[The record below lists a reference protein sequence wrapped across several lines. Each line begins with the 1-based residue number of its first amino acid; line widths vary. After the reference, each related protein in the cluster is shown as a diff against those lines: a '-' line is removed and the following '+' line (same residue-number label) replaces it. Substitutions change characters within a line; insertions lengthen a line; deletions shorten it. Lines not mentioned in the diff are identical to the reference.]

1 MAAISLTGTTPYT
14 QDFNTLVNAGTSST
28 VPAGWEFSESG
39 TSATNNGAYAA
50 GTGSNNA
57 GDTYS
62 FGAASSTDR
71 AFGGLQSGTLVP
83 TIGASFTNNTGS
95 AITALAIGYTGE
107 QWRLGTAGRTDRL
120 DFQYSLDATSLTTGT
135 WVDVDALD
143 FNGPISTGTVGAL
156 DGNAAAN
163 RTAINNS
170 IAGLNIA
177 NGATVYI
184 RWNSFDAAGADDG
197 LAIDDFTLTPTLAT
211 GGGGGTPAVN
221 LTVSSNAGSE
231 ATPTAAITVTAT
243 ASSAVVGDQT
253 VSLSVSGTNITT
265 GDYTL
270 NGTAVSNVTIT
281 IPNGATTGTATF
293 RVVDDALVE
302 GTETARL
309 TIGSPSAGISLGA
322 NIFQDITIADN
333 DTVAPTITKISAIQ
347 GSGNTATLTGTQ
359 TIEGIVTRIFS
370 GATKLNGFYVQE
382 EDADTDNNPLT
393 SEAIFVFDPLGKF
406 SGNVGDKV
414 RVTGDAREF
423 TSTSGTTTSS
433 LTQLDATAGTVL
445 NLGASTLP
453 TVTNIQIPL
462 TNVSDLER
470 YEGMLV
476 NISAGSGDLTVTE
489 TFQLGR
495 FGQIVLAATGTSNQL
510 GTDARL
516 DQYTQFNVPSVSG
529 NAAYQAD
536 LAKRKIY
543 LDDGSSTQNPD
554 PILFG
559 RGGNPLSASNTLRS
573 GDTVNNITGILDERF
588 EGYRIQTTAPVNFTA
603 ANPRPD
609 TPPVVGGTL
618 KLANFNILNFFNDIG
633 SATTTFVNDSGNTLT
648 LRGANTA
655 AEFTRQRDKIIQAIV
670 NSGADVIG
678 LNEVE
683 NNGFGTN
690 SAIQNLVNGLN
701 AVAGAGTYAFI
712 NPRTN
717 ISTDAIT
724 VGMIYKP
731 GKVTPVGNAATM
743 PLGYS
748 ADFDLVGRRPLAQTF
763 EQNSNQQQFT
773 AVVNHLKSKG
783 SSSGGVGDADAG
795 DGQGLSNGTRTRE
808 AQALARWLAINPT
821 GTTDADVIILGDL
834 NAYAKEDPLTTL
846 ATAGYNNLLPLTSYS
861 YVFDGLQ
868 GSIDHALGN
877 ASLAAQVTG
886 AEKWHINADE
896 PTVLDYNTE
905 FKSAGQVTSLYAPT
919 QFRASDHDP
928 VIVGLNL
935 GIFAGTAGADTF
947 TGTNGNDTYTV
958 NNSGD
963 TITENANAGIDTVL
977 ATIDYTIGANLENLT
992 IIGTGNLNG
1001 TGNALDNII
1010 TGNNDNNTL
1019 DGGAG
1024 NDTLLGLGGND
1035 ILRGGAGAD
1044 ILNGGD
1050 GIDYASYTT
1059 ATTALTVDLSNAA
1072 NNTGDAAGDTFISI
1086 ENLQGSLIANSTL
1099 IGNAGDNLLI
1109 GFKGNDTLNG
1119 GGGDDNLRGGSGKDT
1134 FVFSGGAL
1142 TGANTIAAIIGK
1154 DTIADFLSGTDKIAL
1169 SRATFAA
1176 INSELTFESVA
1187 DDNTAKVSAAAIVYS
1202 SGTGNLFYNQ
1212 NGTAADFGANGGIF
1226 ANLTGKP
1233 TILASDFA
1241 LIA

>member
-1 MAAISLTGTTPYT
+1 MAAISLTGATPYT

-107 QWRLGTAGRTDRL
+107 QWRLGATSRPDRL
-120 DFQYSLDATSLTTGT
+120 DFQYSLDATSLTSGN

-143 FNGPISTGTVGAL
+143 FNGPTLAGTVGAL

-163 RTAINNS
+163 LTVINS
-170 IAGLNIA
+170 PIAGLNIA

-184 RWNSFDAAGADDG
+184 RWTDFNAAGSDDG
-197 LAIDDFTLTPTLAT
+197 LAIDDFSLTPTLAS
-211 GGGGGTPAVN
+211 GGGGKPTVN
-221 LTVSSNAGSE
+221 LTVSSNSGSE
-231 ATPTAAITVTAT
+231 STPTAAITVTAT
-243 ASSAVVGDQT
+243 ASSPVAGNQT
-253 VSLSVSGTNITT
+253 VNLAVTGTGITT

-270 NGTAVSNVTIT
+270 NGTTASNITIT
-281 IPNGATTGTATF
+281 IPDGGTTGTATF
-293 RVVDDALVE
+293 RVVDDNTLDE

-309 TIGSPSAGISLGA
+309 TIGSPSAGISLGTTT
-322 NIFQDITIADN
+322 FQDITIADN

-347 GSGNTATLTGTQ
+347 GSGNAAALTGTR
-359 TIEGIVTRIFS
+359 TIEGIVTLFFTS
-370 GATKLNGFYVQE
+370 TNNLSNGFYVQE
-382 EDADTDNNPLT
+382 EDADIDGNPLT
-393 SEAIFVFDPLGKF
+393 SEAIFVLDPSGKF
-406 SGNVGDKV
+406 TGKVGDKV
-414 RVTGDAREF
+414 RVTGDAKELI
-423 TSTSGTTTSS
+423 TTANGNNSS
-433 LTQLDATAGTVL
+433 LTELDATAGTVL

-453 TVTNIQIPL
+453 TVTNVQIPV
-462 TNVSDLER
+462 TSVGDLER

-476 NISAGSGDLTVTE
+476 NLSAGSGDLTVTE
-489 TFQLGR
+489 TFRLGQ
-495 FGQIVLAATGTSNQL
+495 FGQVVLAATGASNQP
-510 GTDARL
+510 GTDARI
-516 DQYTQFNVPSVSG
+516 DQYTQFNAPSASG
-529 NAAYQAD
+529 NAAYQAE

-543 LDDGSSTQNPD
+543 LDDGSSVSNPD

-559 RGGNPLSASNTLRS
+559 RGGNPLSATNTLRG
-573 GDTVNNITGILDERF
+573 GDTVASVTGILDERF
-588 EGYRIQTTAPVNFTA
+588 EGYRIQTTTPVNFNPTNARPTA
-603 ANPRPD
+603 
-609 TPPVVGGTL
+609 PPTVGGTL
-618 KLANFNILNFFNDIG
+618 KVASFNVLNFFN
-633 SATTTFVNDSGNTLT
+633 GNGTGGGFPT
-648 LRGANTA
+648 SRGADTA
-655 AEFTRQRDKIIQAIV
+655 VEFDRQRDKVVRAIID
-670 NSGADVIG
+670 SGVDVVG
-678 LNEVE
+678 LEEIE
-683 NNGFGTN
+683 NDGYGAT
-690 SAIQNLVNGLN
+690 SAIQTLVTALN

-712 NPRTN
+712 NPGV
-717 ISTDAIT
+717 SLATDEIT
-724 VGMIYKP
+724 VGAIYKTS
-731 GKVTPVGNAATM
+731 KVTPVGNAAT
-743 PLGYS
+743 LSTS
-748 ADFDLVGRRPLAQTF
+748 AAFTLVGRQPLAQTF
-763 EQNSNQQQFT
+763 QETANGQQFT
-773 AVVNHLKSKG
+773 LVVNHFKSKG
-783 SSSGGVGDADAG
+783 SSAGGIGDDDAG
-795 DGQGLSNGTRTRE
+795 DGQGSSNGTRTR
-808 AQALARWLAINPT
+808 QSQDLAAWLATKPT
-821 GTTDADVIILGDL
+821 GATDADYLIVGDL

-846 ATAGYNNLLPLTSYS
+846 TNAGYKNLLPDSTYS
-861 YVFDGLQ
+861 YVFDGQL
-868 GSIDHALGN
+868 GSLDHALGS
-877 ASLAAQVTG
+877 ASLASQVAG
-886 AEKWHINADE
+886 ADKWHINADE

-905 FKSAGQVTSLYAPT
+905 FKSPGQVTSLYAAN

-928 VIVGLNL
+928 VIIGLNL
-935 GIFAGTAGADTF
+935 GNFVGTAGADTF
-947 TGTNGNDTYTV
+947 TGTNGNDTFTV
-958 NNSGD
+958 NNIGD
-963 TITENANAGIDTVL
+963 TITENANAGTDTVRS
-977 ATIDYTIGANLENLT
+977 TIDYTIGANIENLT

-1001 TGNALDNII
+1001 TGNALDNVI
-1010 TGNNDNNTL
+1010 TGNDDNNTL

-1024 NDTLLGLGGND
+1024 NDTIFSLGGND

-1044 ILNGGD
+1044 LLNGGD

-1059 ATTALTVDLSNAA
+1059 ATTALTVDLSNSA
-1072 NNTGDAAGDTFISI
+1072 NNTGDAFGDTFISI
-1086 ENLQGSLIANSTL
+1086 ENLQGSLIYDSTL

-1169 SRATFAA
+1169 SKVTYTA
-1176 INSELTFESVA
+1176 INSGLTFESVA

-1212 NGTAADFGANGGIF
+1212 NGTAAEFGANGGIF

-1233 TILASDFA
+1233 TIFATDFT